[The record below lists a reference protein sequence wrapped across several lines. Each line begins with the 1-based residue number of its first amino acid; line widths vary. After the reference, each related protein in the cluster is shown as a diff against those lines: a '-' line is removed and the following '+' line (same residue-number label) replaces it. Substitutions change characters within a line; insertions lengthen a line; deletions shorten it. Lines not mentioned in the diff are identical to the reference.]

1 MSREGNE
8 ADVTP
13 PRSIADAEEYQN
25 KHPPS
30 RNGLYSPAA
39 RSRNSEA
46 LRDLANSPVS
56 YDGKLILGGAQEDE
70 DDEDEADS
78 VEQNGQRS
86 EFGGQQALP
95 IREPGPNDL
104 PGPHYPSYDS
114 GPSFGNFG
122 PMPDE
127 GRSTPLM
134 STWTPNWANSK
145 PMPPV
150 PRELTPGYVNVPLP
164 ESVAS
169 PRASSANLDT
179 TSVNI
184 GVESP
189 SSPRSRAMPSQ
200 ASRKAPTMRSEQQA
214 TGSSNPMQGG
224 DDNRPW
230 SPSARSRITTKT
242 REGTAYPVLPE
253 SRMGDDLSTSP
264 TRSKA
269 VRSKASSESPSQTKV
284 QSTSRKEPSM
294 NPAGRGDL
302 SPRSSHRNIASPTRS
317 AAGFSGNGQS
327 HQNRPFSPYRHAPTT
342 EDLLHAAVRGRALV
356 LPDPSIPPSPSSQHS
371 RAPSAVPSV
380 AARSQ
385 AQSRT
390 GKAPSAAQSHKTASI
405 AEQGGAEQGEAATP
419 RPRSPLGLESRG
431 SSDRSGRSRVVAYA
445 SYFPLYRF
453 SSRIRCCKLAFPLT
467 WTCDPSVHEVVKKAL
482 RKAIRQRVK
491 RLGMKHDNES
501 IKQYRKMHDHDPS
514 VHLHPDDLVDEEPPK
529 WATDLKR
536 EIVLMQQRI
545 ESLGPKIEGLRAP
558 SHAEESN
565 HGYEGEPEQ
574 YTETPATRTINIQA
588 QPTGTLAESMYQHP
602 ETDEIPDDNEEG
614 SDDATETPRD
624 HPLRTESDGL
634 SQHRNIISRDDSPG
648 QQYLEEELYK
658 LRQKPHGSNSR
669 LSHHSWE
676 VARDDEPDYDEE
688 HGEQGPSPTGLQTI
702 PDRDSNA
709 ADPAPGQDA
718 QQEVAATPQR
728 NWNAGDVSH
737 DPSQHLP
744 PWQRIHQRLL
754 SWAIIWPA
762 SDFDAAL
769 NSTTRNQQVN
779 EVALTIWSTQTYKRY
794 VRAKL
799 TDSPQGVVDRFNA
812 VFNGRHGDA
821 CGMLRDLWSP
831 FGLEG
836 MPRLIIVLAKHRS
849 DPNHWVVHR
858 FSLPEG
864 ALTTYDSYP
873 ERTLPD
879 GRSRPSY
886 AEDGPS
892 PSPAPSSRWIIP
904 SPLVVCGATPSWDQ
918 RAERSLDLERL
929 RDLINTEVKNLRQKK
944 QIGKLRPRRAAT
956 LGVKYSE
963 ARHSESSVCIS
974 TLIAADQ
981 DASGSSYPDGKPD
994 TPFEKMIQLLNH
1006 QSFPSARLARI
1017 DDLVVYAMFATK
1029 ARPESYRAFKPDTIS
1044 GATMTADQGGA
1055 FNGCVKMHVDPLNPT
1070 FATCQEA
1077 AKEVMA
1083 KLPELFGEKL
1093 CYKVDFA
1100 RAALIRAGAYLLHAC
1115 GSLSSNLH
1123 KPGHATIEATTQ
1135 QLGPTGS
1142 RLILGPLRFV
1152 NHDCNPNSQLYPIP
1166 NSNAFTIITLR
1177 QIEAGES
1184 ITVKYTE
1191 GGYWG
1196 ECLYSTLV
1204 LPRRE
1209 VVPVVKNPDKK
1220 QRRGGKRKTV
1230 SINGVHTRIAND
1242 RGKLKI
1248 APELVPPSYV
1258 QAPPER
1264 RRKKK
1269 PAVSAPPTSPPPG
1282 TPPPVSMQ
1290 VEKVE

>member
-1 MSREGNE
+1 MSDSGGVLNPILMRSTTPGPNEKVLSYLEGMSREGNE

-56 YDGKLILGGAQEDE
+56 YDGKPVLGGAQEE
-70 DDEDEADS
+70 DDEDDADS

-86 EFGGQQALP
+86 EFGGQQPLP
-95 IREPGPNDL
+95 VPEPGPNDL

-127 GRSTPLM
+127 GRSTPVLL

-150 PRELTPGYVNVPLP
+150 PSRDLTPGYVNVPLP

-169 PRASSANLDT
+169 PRASSANLDA

-189 SSPRSRAMPSQ
+189 SSPRSRAIPSQ

-224 DDNRPW
+224 EDNRPW
-230 SPSARSRITTKT
+230 SPSARSRVTTKT
-242 REGTAYPVLPE
+242 REGTAYPMLPE
-253 SRMGDDLSTSP
+253 SRMGDDLSSPSSP

-284 QSTSRKEPSM
+284 QSASRKEPSTM
-294 NPAGRGDL
+294 NPAGRGDM

-356 LPDPSIPPSPSSQHS
+356 LPDPSIPPSPPSQHS
-371 RAPSAVPSV
+371 RAPSAVPSAVPSV

-390 GKAPSAAQSHKTASI
+390 GQAPSAAQSHKTASI
-405 AEQGGAEQGEAATP
+405 AEQRGAATP
-419 RPRSPLGLESRG
+419 RPRSPLDLNQEEAQIVQ
-431 SSDRSGRSRVVAYA
+431 DALA
-445 SYFPLYRF
+445 
-453 SSRIRCCKLAFPLT
+453 SSRTPRTSHYTPSALGSDVVNSHFHDMDLCVLLQQES
-467 WTCDPSVHEVVKKAL
+467 DPSVHEVVKKAL

-574 YTETPATRTINIQA
+574 YTETPATRTINIHA
-588 QPTGTLAESMYQHP
+588 QPTGTLAESLYQHP
-602 ETDEIPDDNEEG
+602 ETEEVPDDNEEG
-614 SDDATETPRD
+614 SDDATETPQRD
-624 HPLRTESDGL
+624 HPHRTESDGL
-634 SQHRNIISRDDSPG
+634 SQHRNIVSRDDSPG

-676 VARDDEPDYDEE
+676 VARDDEPDYEEE
-688 HGEQGPSPTGLQTI
+688 HGEHGPSPSGLQTI

-709 ADPAPGQDA
+709 ADPAPDQDA

-737 DPSQHLP
+737 DSSQHLP

-799 TDSPQGVVDRFNA
+799 TDSPQGVVDRLFVPPNMADAISNA

-879 GRSRPSY
+879 GRPLGWWFAIRVAWPNAIY
-886 AEDGPS
+886 PS
-892 PSPAPSSRWIIP
+892 PDHLMQKMVRLHR
-904 SPLVVCGATPSWDQ
+904 PLQLAVDNSVAACGLWRNTLMGS

-944 QIGKLRPRRAAT
+944 QIGKLSIGAPRP
-956 LGVKYSE
+956 VW
-963 ARHSESSVCIS
+963 
-974 TLIAADQ
+974 D
-981 DASGSSYPDGKPD
+981 
-994 TPFEKMIQLLNH
+994 F
-1006 QSFPSARLARI
+1006 
-1017 DDLVVYAMFATK
+1017 
-1029 ARPESYRAFKPDTIS
+1029 
-1044 GATMTADQGGA
+1044 TMGQ
-1055 FNGCVKMHVDPLNPT
+1055 
-1070 FATCQEA
+1070 
-1077 AKEVMA
+1077 
-1083 KLPELFGEKL
+1083 
-1093 CYKVDFA
+1093 
-1100 RAALIRAGAYLLHAC
+1100 
-1115 GSLSSNLH
+1115 
-1123 KPGHATIEATTQ
+1123 
-1135 QLGPTGS
+1135 
-1142 RLILGPLRFV
+1142 
-1152 NHDCNPNSQLYPIP
+1152 
-1166 NSNAFTIITLR
+1166 
-1177 QIEAGES
+1177 
-1184 ITVKYTE
+1184 
-1191 GGYWG
+1191 
-1196 ECLYSTLV
+1196 
-1204 LPRRE
+1204 
-1209 VVPVVKNPDKK
+1209 
-1220 QRRGGKRKTV
+1220 
-1230 SINGVHTRIAND
+1230 
-1242 RGKLKI
+1242 
-1248 APELVPPSYV
+1248 
-1258 QAPPER
+1258 
-1264 RRKKK
+1264 
-1269 PAVSAPPTSPPPG
+1269 
-1282 TPPPVSMQ
+1282 
-1290 VEKVE
+1290 